1 MHSGLQSSGTQK
13 LANLTDYI
21 QNMFSIRKRNSRDL
35 TPETQQFCVI
45 WAMGRRFSALTVVC
59 LMCH

>member
-1 MHSGLQSSGTQK
+1 MHSGLQSSGTKK
-13 LANLTDYI
+13 LANQTDYI
-21 QNMFSIRKRNSRDL
+21 QNMFSIRKKIAEIS
-35 TPETQQFCVI
+35 PETQQFCVI